1 MSPAPQSTI
10 SFGLSSQKSGTMQS
24 EPEVKQDLSPSKQD
38 DESEKDE
45 ITELFTASR
54 NDDDGEEIDVST
66 GTFGGK

>member
-1 MSPAPQSTI
+1 
-10 SFGLSSQKSGTMQS
+10 MQS